1 MQTAIQATPPKVVHT
16 IPATINLQE
25 EVKNAH
31 KQLRVAAYCR
41 VSTKQED
48 QLNSYDVQRRAYT
61 DKINGE
67 PGWTMV
73 GIYADKGITG
83 TSVKKRDDFNRLM
96 RHCKQ
101 GKVDMI
107 ITKSV
112 ARFARNTLDCL
123 KHIEALAN
131 HPISY
136 DDQIVRQ
143 ILESVIVESKE
154 KIKVVFV
161 GGLEVTQTI

>member
-123 KHIEALAN
+123 KHIADAPGQPTARKRLYGAASTDLTMVKNTATTPRALRKASCRK
-131 HPISY
+131 PS
-136 DDQIVRQ
+136 
-143 ILESVIVESKE
+143 
-154 KIKVVFV
+154 
-161 GGLEVTQTI
+161 

>member
-1 MQTAIQATPPKVVHT
+1 MQTAVQTTPPKVVHT

-73 GIYADKGITG
+73 GIYADRASPERASKSAMTSTG
-83 TSVKKRDDFNRLM
+83 
-96 RHCKQ
+96 
-101 GKVDMI
+101 
-107 ITKSV
+107 
-112 ARFARNTLDCL
+112 
-123 KHIEALAN
+123 
-131 HPISY
+131 
-136 DDQIVRQ
+136 
-143 ILESVIVESKE
+143 
-154 KIKVVFV
+154 
-161 GGLEVTQTI
+161 

>member
-107 ITKSV
+107 ITKSISSPIRTKHPRLLEAYPDAERTQCGRV
-112 ARFARNTLDCL
+112 LRGTRNPQHSAR
-123 KHIEALAN
+123 
-131 HPISY
+131 S
-136 DDQIVRQ
+136 
-143 ILESVIVESKE
+143 
-154 KIKVVFV
+154 
-161 GGLEVTQTI
+161 

>member
-83 TSVKKRDDFNRLM
+83 TSAKKRDDFNRLM

-101 GKVDMI
+101 GK
-107 ITKSV
+107 KSI
-112 ARFARNTLDCL
+112 ARRD
-123 KHIEALAN
+123 K
-131 HPISY
+131 Y
-136 DDQIVRQ
+136 
-143 ILESVIVESKE
+143 VES
-154 KIKVVFV
+154 
-161 GGLEVTQTI
+161 

>member
-1 MQTAIQATPPKVVHT
+1 MQAATQVMPPKVVHT

-67 PGWTMV
+67 SGWTMV
-73 GIYADKGITG
+73 GIYAD
-83 TSVKKRDDFNRLM
+83 
-96 RHCKQ
+96 
-101 GKVDMI
+101 
-107 ITKSV
+107 
-112 ARFARNTLDCL
+112 
-123 KHIEALAN
+123 
-131 HPISY
+131 
-136 DDQIVRQ
+136 
-143 ILESVIVESKE
+143 
-154 KIKVVFV
+154 
-161 GGLEVTQTI
+161 

>member
-1 MQTAIQATPPKVVHT
+1 MQAATQVMPPKVVHM

-67 PGWTMV
+67 SGWTMV
-73 GIYADKGITG
+73 GIYADAAVIIGLKTLRL
-83 TSVKKRDDFNRLM
+83 KKCQKFD
-96 RHCKQ
+96 
-101 GKVDMI
+101 
-107 ITKSV
+107 
-112 ARFARNTLDCL
+112 
-123 KHIEALAN
+123 AL
-131 HPISY
+131 
-136 DDQIVRQ
+136 
-143 ILESVIVESKE
+143 
-154 KIKVVFV
+154 
-161 GGLEVTQTI
+161 

>member
-83 TSVKKRDDFNRLM
+83 TDASLQTGQGRYDYHQIGSPIRTKHPRLLEAYPDAE
-96 RHCKQ
+96 RTQCGRVLRGTRNPQH
-101 GKVDMI
+101 
-107 ITKSV
+107 S
-112 ARFARNTLDCL
+112 AR
-123 KHIEALAN
+123 
-131 HPISY
+131 S
-136 DDQIVRQ
+136 
-143 ILESVIVESKE
+143 
-154 KIKVVFV
+154 
-161 GGLEVTQTI
+161 

>member
-1 MQTAIQATPPKVVHT
+1 MQTAAQTTPPKVVHT

-31 KQLRVAAYCR
+31 RQLRVAAYCR

-73 GIYADKGITG
+73 GIYADAAVIIGLKTIRL
-83 TSVKKRDDFNRLM
+83 KKF
-96 RHCKQ
+96 Q
-101 GKVDMI
+101 
-107 ITKSV
+107 
-112 ARFARNTLDCL
+112 
-123 KHIEALAN
+123 KHGA
-131 HPISY
+131 
-136 DDQIVRQ
+136 
-143 ILESVIVESKE
+143 
-154 KIKVVFV
+154 F
-161 GGLEVTQTI
+161 